1 MNKNLIDFLETI
13 DVFKMHPFLL
23 MKKKRYISTNIS

>member
-1 MNKNLIDFLETI
+1 MNTNLFNFLETI
-13 DVFKMHPFLL
+13 DLFKMHPFLL